1 MPRIGSRGRAKRQG
15 DANAPRAVER
25 RAVDG
30 HFRERHPA
38 RLRVMEAGSRG
49 RAPEGPPPFTTPDVK
64 PVFQSSAGPR
74 PDEADAVVVHV
85 LDGDKRQHQM
95 QRRW

>member
-1 MPRIGSRGRAKRQG
+1 MPRIGSRGRAKWQG
-15 DANAPRAVER
+15 GANTPRAVER

-38 RLRVMEAGSRG
+38 RLRVMEAGSRS
-49 RAPEGPPPFTTPDVK
+49 RAPEGPPPFTMPEVK
-64 PVFQSSAGPR
+64 PR

-85 LDGDKRQHQM
+85 LDGDKRHHQI
-95 QRRW
+95 Q